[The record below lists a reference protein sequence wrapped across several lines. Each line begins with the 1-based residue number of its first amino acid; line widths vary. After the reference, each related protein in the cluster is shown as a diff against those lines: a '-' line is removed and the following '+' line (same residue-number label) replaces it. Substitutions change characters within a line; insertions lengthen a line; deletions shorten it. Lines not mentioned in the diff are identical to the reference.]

1 MPNPAKKLKP
11 TTKLTWTAILADEYL
26 VEKFNLKTF
35 VKADVTNNQ
44 LLSKII
50 AQLTDLYPI
59 SDYRYKRVRKVQDKF
74 EILLT
79 EKEKFT
85 QLTGDLA
92 SQLVNV
98 SEIELP
104 TDRVLTRRQFDAVS
118 KQFWPLSF
126 HLNKYLE
133 SLIDRTFFN
142 GVTGDRCD
150 EYARLALRLAAFN
163 KAKSAA
169 IIVDPRTDMYIY
181 GFSQLVL

>member
-1 MPNPAKKLKP
+1 MSNPAKKLK
-11 TTKLTWTAILADEYL
+11 TKGKLNWSAILADEYL
-26 VEKFNLKTF
+26 VEKFSLKTF
-35 VKADVTNNQ
+35 LKADVTSNK

-59 SDYRYKRVRKVQDKF
+59 SDYKYKRVRKVQDKF
-74 EILLT
+74 EILLS
-79 EKEKFT
+79 EKEKFSA
-85 QLTGDLA
+85 LPGDLA

-104 TDRVLTRRQFDAVS
+104 TDRVLTRKQFDAVS

-133 SLIDRTFFN
+133 SLIDRTFFFN
-142 GVTGDRCD
+142 GGNSHKWDN
-150 EYARLALRLAAFN
+150 YSRLALKLAVFN

-169 IIVDPRTDMYIY
+169 IVVDPRTDM
-181 GFSQLVL
+181 